1 MQLFRTLLCGVLTI
15 VLAGGGS
22 TESSVDRIEK
32 FSETMIAGLFEDA
45 LSQDVIEPYSLV
57 ALENAEVLDIDL
69 VRQERLSGFQWVVEI
84 EMEADFGLA
93 PAAVIGFE
101 RIRRGR
107 YRLILARSDGQLK
120 LRRFTPIA
128 QIESLPASN

>member
-1 MQLFRTLLCGVLTI
+1 MADE
-15 VLAGGGS
+15 LAEINHRPVFEMLDTQARS
-22 TESSVDRIEK
+22 QNRIDK
-32 FSETMIAGLFEDA
+32 LSETMIAGLLEDA
-45 LSQDVIEPYSLV
+45 LTQDVIEPYSLM
-57 ALENAEVLDIDL
+57 AFENAEILDIDL

-84 EMEADFGLA
+84 ELEADFGPA

-101 RIRRGR
+101 RMRRGR
-107 YRLILARSDGQLK
+107 YRLILARPDGQLK